1 VFERYTEEARSVVVM
16 AQEEAQALRHNYV
29 GTEHLLLGLLRLPRD
44 SVPGQVFAGLALS
57 SDSVRTRLRA
67 LVPGAEHPE
76 RGPIPFTPRAK
87 RTLEMS
93 LHEALNR
100 SDRDIGAEHILLGLA
115 GADKGTVAVTLL
127 REEQIAPDQLRA
139 AVLDAMPPQPATD
152 PRSLPR
158 RLVDA
163 ARQRA
168 VVAQMPIEVDLSS
181 QAQRLLMSAGARAL
195 DDGRR
200 LIEIADIE
208 QALRRRSDADDPPPQ
223 AAAG

>member
-16 AQEEAQALRHNYV
+16 AQEEARALRHNYV

-44 SVPGQVFAGLALS
+44 SMPGQVFAGLALS

-115 GADKGTVAVTLL
+115 GADKDAVAVTLL
-127 REEQIAPDQLRA
+127 REEQIAPDQLRE
-139 AVLDAMPPQPATD
+139 AVLEAMPPQPATS
-152 PRSLPR
+152 RSLPR

>member
-1 VFERYTEEARSVVVM
+1 
-16 AQEEAQALRHNYV
+16 
-29 GTEHLLLGLLRLPRD
+29 
-44 SVPGQVFAGLALS
+44 
-57 SDSVRTRLRA
+57 
-67 LVPGAEHPE
+67 
-76 RGPIPFTPRAK
+76 
-87 RTLEMS
+87 MS